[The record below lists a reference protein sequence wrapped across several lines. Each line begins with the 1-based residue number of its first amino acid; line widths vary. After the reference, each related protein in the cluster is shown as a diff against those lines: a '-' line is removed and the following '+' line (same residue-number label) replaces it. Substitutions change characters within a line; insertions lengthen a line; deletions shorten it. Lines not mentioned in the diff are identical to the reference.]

1 MDKFNEELKNATNPW
16 IKRIGEYLLTR
27 DDLKDNLSKENK
39 TLSECFDYVLIE
51 LSKKAKRNNGVGYV
65 AGDDAEI
72 YELAVHYFDEDD
84 IEVGKKNFETNADG
98 SADASMLIE
107 NSQNSDGQD
116 KVDIQQKIDLEVAK
130 ALDRYKKEQQE
141 KLQKQKAAK
150 KAKKLSNNVDAN
162 QLNLFDL

>member
-39 TLSECFDYVLIE
+39 TLSECFDYVLIQ
-51 LSKKAKRNNGVGYV
+51 LSKKAEKIDGVRYA

-72 YELAVHYFDEDD
+72 YALAVHYYDEDD
-84 IEVGKKNFETNADG
+84 IEVGEKNFETNADG

-116 KVDIQQKIDLEVAK
+116 KVDIQQKIDL

>member
-1 MDKFNEELKNATNPW
+1 
-16 IKRIGEYLLTR
+16 
-27 DDLKDNLSKENK
+27 
-39 TLSECFDYVLIE
+39 
-51 LSKKAKRNNGVGYV
+51 
-65 AGDDAEI
+65 
-72 YELAVHYFDEDD
+72 
-84 IEVGKKNFETNADG
+84 
-98 SADASMLIE
+98 MLIE

-116 KVDIQQKIDLEVAK
+116 KVDIQQKINLEVAK

>member
-27 DDLKDNLSKENK
+27 DDLKDNLSKGNK

-51 LSKKAKRNNGVGYV
+51 LSKKAERNNEVGYV

-72 YELAVHYFDEDD
+72 YELAVHYYDEDD
-84 IEVGKKNFETNADG
+84 IEVGEKNFETNADG
-98 SADASMLIE
+98 SAEASMLIK
-107 NSQNSDGQD
+107 NYQNSDEQD
-116 KVDIQQKIDLEVAK
+116 KVDIQQKIDQEVAK
-130 ALDRYKKEQQE
+130 ALDQYKKEQQE

-150 KAKKLSNNVDAN
+150 KAKKLSNKVDAN